1 MKRGGADRIISG
13 HRWDGYARGRMST
26 DWNLIELGDLGVL
39 RFRGADA
46 VRFLQGQVSNDTE
59 RLTVERSQLAGYHN
73 PQGRTIAVLRLVQLE
88 PDDVLAILPREL
100 IATVAGRLAK
110 FVLRAKVKIAD
121 DSAGWRV
128 AGLVAPHVDGG
139 GAASGVSAAGA
150 TRAGRIGAPS
160 VGATG
165 VASAGAASSGV
176 SAAASAGA
184 SSSGVSGAAGNR
196 PGGSDELN
204 PDTAAAFEAR
214 ATSWAAMQFQQ
225 ASAVA
230 ATAGELSSAAAQ
242 LEVAESVVPLPTA
255 SALMLPDAVHSQSR
269 SGGTVIVRVGA
280 LPARWLVISPADE
293 ATPISGCVVAGRDAW
308 RLLDIADGESQVYAP
323 TSEEFVAQM
332 LNLDA
337 LDAIAFDKG
346 CYTGQEVIA
355 RAHYRGRVKRRL
367 QRFVS
372 RGAAKLAVGESGQ
385 LADGRAFKVVE
396 AVQLGD
402 GRSEFLAVAPLVA
415 GVAVEG
421 GSSGQ
426 GAGAGTSTAAG
437 AGGQGAETNTS
448 VAAGAGGQGAGAG
461 ARVTAGAVPEAIAE
475 PTRSAA
481 VIDAEVLPLPYPL
494 PE

>member
-1 MKRGGADRIISG
+1 
-13 HRWDGYARGRMST
+13 MST

-39 RFRGADA
+39 RFRGTDA
-46 VRFLQGQVSNDTE
+46 ARFLQGQVSNDTA
-59 RLTVERSQLAGYHN
+59 RLSAERSQLAGYHN
-73 PQGRTIAVLRLVQLE
+73 PQGRTIALLRLVQLE

-100 IATVAGRLAK
+100 IGTVAGRLAK
-110 FVLRAKVKIAD
+110 FVLRAKVKIVE

-128 AGLVAPHVDGG
+128 AGLVAPYAEG
-139 GAASGVSAAGA
+139 GAAVGASGAASESAAGA
-150 TRAGRIGAPS
+150 ASAGRVRASGVGAAGGARVGTSSIGAS
-160 VGATG
+160 GA
-165 VASAGAASSGV
+165 ASAGTSSLRASGAASSASDTGA
-176 SAAASAGA
+176 SGAAASG
-184 SSSGVSGAAGNR
+184 SPGAAGNG
-196 PGGSDELN
+196 PGANDELN
-204 PDTAAAFEAR
+204 PDTAAAIEAR
-214 ATSWAAMQFQQ
+214 ATSWAAAQFQQ

-242 LEVAESVVPLPTA
+242 LEEAESVVPLPTA
-255 SALMLPDAVHSQSR
+255 SALMLPDAVHTQSR

-280 LPARWLVISPADE
+280 QPARWLVISPAGE
-293 ATPISGCVVAGRDAW
+293 AAPMSGCVAAGRDAW
-308 RLLDIADGESQVYAP
+308 RLLDIADGESQVYAA

-396 AVQLGD
+396 AVQLRD

-415 GVAVEG
+415 GPAVEG
-421 GSSGQ
+421 SSSGQ
-426 GAGAGTSTAAG
+426 GPGATTG
-437 AGGQGAETNTS
+437 
-448 VAAGAGGQGAGAG
+448 VAAAAAGQGAGTDAG
-461 ARVTAGAVPEAIAE
+461 AGPGAIAE